1 MSGGLAEAG
10 EETWKGAWTDCPSCT
25 LGALEGAGP
34 PSPGTA
40 PLTVAHQS
48 PLCTMGLLA
57 PLPELP
63 QVPSSGLSRPCCPRA
78 ACLAH
83 SGPSRR
89 QQAWARG
96 GPRGCKECEASPSKA
111 KYWEAAGDG
120 ALALPPHRPLPHGNM
135 GAPGEVGEEQ
145 APLTTSVDSHFSMS
159 SMRQAWVTGIWRGG
173 QG

>member
-78 ACLAH
+78 ARLAH

-96 GPRGCKECEASPSKA
+96 GPRGCEECEASPSKA
-111 KYWEAAGDG
+111 KYWEAAGEG
-120 ALALPPHRPLPHGNM
+120 ALALLT
-135 GAPGEVGEEQ
+135 
-145 APLTTSVDSHFSMS
+145 PLTSCWPCPDTGHFLMGTWEPQVRWVRSGPHLPRPWTATS
-159 SMRQAWVTGIWRGG
+159 RCPP
-173 QG
+173 